1 MKILQIIA
9 QHKLRSGGSIQMQR
23 LACTLKQRGHDVYA
37 IYGFHPDFQDDFK
50 IFSGSDVRLDFLDM
64 DESFRPNQ
72 KTLKSIY
79 RLRTILKKEKFDI
92 IHTHK
97 GTATDII
104 FAASLG
110 LDVNIIANRGM
121 SCPLDFWNSFKY
133 RSSKVKKIIAVSEQI
148 KEIMVKTGKISPEK
162 INVVYGGVDTT
173 LHSPSINS
181 SLRSELSVPDH
192 TKIIGYAGSAL
203 NRKGLSYLFEAF
215 KMVLQ
220 HHKNHILVLAG
231 VNREE
236 FNRFH
241 VDPTTADYIY
251 PIGFRKDVN
260 NCMAGFD
267 LFVFP
272 GITDEGL
279 TGTVR
284 EAAASGLPVI
294 STDVGGNREIV
305 TENTGLLVP
314 PCDAERLT
322 KAMRFLI
329 ENPKIAADYGRN
341 ARDFVL
347 KNMTDQIRCEK
358 IEKIYFSTLQKDQHL
373 NRPLS
378 IKPKSIYDN

>member
-1 MKILQIIA
+1 
-9 QHKLRSGGSIQMQR
+9 MQR
-23 LACTLKQRGHDVYA
+23 LACALKQKGHEVYA
-37 IYGFHPDFQDDFK
+37 IYGFHADFQDDFK
-50 IFSGSDVRLDFLDM
+50 IFSGSDVHLDFLDM
-64 DESFRPNQ
+64 DESFRLNQ
-72 KTLKSIY
+72 KTLKVIFK
-79 RLRTILKKEKFDI
+79 LRTILKKEKFDI
-92 IHTHK
+92 VHTHA
-97 GTATDII
+97 GGATDIV

-133 RSSKVKKIIAVSEQI
+133 RSSKIKKIIAVSKQI
-148 KEIMVKTGKISPEK
+148 KTVMVKTGKISPEK
-162 INVVYGGVDTT
+162 INVVYGGVDTV
-173 LHSPSINS
+173 LFSPSIKS
-181 SLRSELSVPDH
+181 SLRSELSIPDH
-192 TKIIGYAGSAL
+192 TTIVGYAGSAL
-203 NRKGLSYLFEAF
+203 HRKGLSYLFEAF

-236 FNRFH
+236 LNRFH
-241 VDPTTADYIY
+241 VDSSTADYIY
-251 PIGFRKDVN
+251 PIGFREDVN

-272 GITDEGL
+272 GIMDEGL

-284 EAAASGLPVI
+284 EAMATGLPVI
-294 STDVGGNREIV
+294 STDVGGNREII

-314 PCDAERLT
+314 LRDAERLS

-329 ENPKIAADYGRN
+329 ENPEIAADYGKN

-358 IEKIYFSTLQKDQHL
+358 IEKIYFSTLQRNQQN
-373 NRPLS
+373 NRQLS
-378 IKPKSIYDN
+378 IRPKSIYDN